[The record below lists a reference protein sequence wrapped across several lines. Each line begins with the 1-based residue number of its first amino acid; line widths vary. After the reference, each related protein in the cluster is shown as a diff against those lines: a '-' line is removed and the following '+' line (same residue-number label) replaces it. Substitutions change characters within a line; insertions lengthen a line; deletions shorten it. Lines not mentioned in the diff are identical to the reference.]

1 MKMLSDTDGQRVFSV
16 ANLPGFQNRK
26 LCSCV
31 TAGQLLYGRGTTP
44 VLHLRKG
51 AEKQGFYLPEYAQL
65 P

>member
-1 MKMLSDTDGQRVFSV
+1 MKQISDTDGQRVFSV

-26 LCSCV
+26 LGSCV
-31 TAGQLLYGRGTTP
+31 TADQLLYGRGTAP

-51 AEKQGFYLPEYAQL
+51 AENQSFYLPEYAKL